1 MDPHFLAK
9 TLLFRGIDPEEI
21 QAMSSCL
28 GFREAEYPRG
38 SVVYLT
44 GDTNVDIGVVLSG
57 AVQIESNDLWGTK
70 SILGI
75 VGPGGVFAES
85 YACCPEEPLMVD
97 AVAVKDSRVLFVD
110 VKKVFLTC
118 PTPCGRHTDVIRNLV
133 AVSSRKN
140 IRLSQRIL
148 DTSSKTIRGR
158 LISYLSRE
166 VHLQGSREL
175 VIPFDRQ
182 QLADYLG
189 VDRSALSKEL
199 GKMKRDGLLDYRKN
213 RFTIRSADLQLE
225 LPPDK

>member
-1 MDPHFLAK
+1 
-9 TLLFRGIDPEEI
+9 
-21 QAMSSCL
+21 
-28 GFREAEYPRG
+28 
-38 SVVYLT
+38 
-44 GDTNVDIGVVLSG
+44 
-57 AVQIESNDLWGTK
+57 
-70 SILGI
+70 
-75 VGPGGVFAES
+75 
-85 YACCPEEPLMVD
+85 MVD
-97 AVAVKDSRVLFVD
+97 AVAVKDSRVLFVN
-110 VKKVFLTC
+110 VRKVFHTC

-133 AVSSRKN
+133 TVSSRKN

-166 VHLQGSREL
+166 VHLQGSRDL
-175 VIPFDRQ
+175 TIPFDRQ

-199 GKMKRDGLLDYRKN
+199 GKMKQDGLLDYHKN